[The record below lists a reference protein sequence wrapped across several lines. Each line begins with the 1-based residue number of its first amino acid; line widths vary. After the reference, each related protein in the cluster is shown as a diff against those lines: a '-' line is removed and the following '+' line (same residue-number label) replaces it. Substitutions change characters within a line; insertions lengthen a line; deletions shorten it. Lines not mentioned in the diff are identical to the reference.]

1 MISQADLWLLALLK
15 IEASPETFGRMP
27 VTLSPEFREEFFS
40 WKCLK
45 SRVNDCFNDRQHDV
59 VFKSLGSGHH
69 FLLDLE

>member
-27 VTLSPEFREEFFS
+27 VTLSPEFREFFS

-69 FLLDLE
+69 ILLDLE